1 MNSTQDNFSNYLYNQ
16 RWCNFKSEIS
26 NNQVENI
33 SFDYVSFDNDQKLLA
48 IGKAELKDYPPRY
61 FMMPLVKTDNSKLET
76 TININSETYTDAV
89 QQEDFWRSFM
99 LHLEE
104 NNNTIDI
111 PGGWKLEYVQGKKAG
126 IIKDNI
132 RKNSTPLNVEQ
143 SNSTIIVGDNQLAF
157 KLERILSF
165 TKEINPELEMNEKL
179 MAEESSVMPKT
190 YGYLTITN
198 KDGLKSSSGIIQEF
212 VINQGDMWNFSLS
225 YLNEKLRFGYLRQ
238 TELTPQNCPIFMQLA
253 TTLGTKTEEMS
264 TCLSKSDG
272 NPAFEP
278 IPVDEKFI
286 HNYQKQLT
294 VLLHQSH
301 RNIVEN
307 IDNLPTESKLKA
319 QKLLYNWDEL
329 TQNFINKQI
338 NKINSSDDKG
348 HICRVHGDF
357 HLGQVMVT
365 PDNDL
370 KFIDFAGEPGLPI
383 DQRREKHIYLR
394 DYAGMYR
401 SINGYLGA
409 VAAENF
415 AAQAQTFEEA
425 KSRKQYAQK
434 ALKPLINEAAQQ
446 FLGKYSLDNPWLS
459 LEILRKNLYEVN
471 YEVCNRPQMAYVPIN
486 GLSSLLS
493 KAEPQNQNTKSYGR

>member
-1 MNSTQDNFSNYLYNQ
+1 MNNTQDNFINYLYNQ

-26 NNQVENI
+26 SNQVENI
-33 SFDYVSFDNDQKLLA
+33 SFDYISFDNGQKLLA
-48 IGKAELKDYPPRY
+48 IGKAELKDQKPRY
-61 FMMPLVKTDNSKLET
+61 FMMPLAKTNKSEQGS
-76 TININSETYTDAV
+76 TIKINSETYTDAV
-89 QQEDFWRSFM
+89 QQKDFWRTFM
-99 LHLEE
+99 HHLQTNDNHLE
-104 NNNTIDI
+104 I
-111 PGGWKLEYVQGKKAG
+111 PGGWMLDYVPGKESEF
-126 IIKDNI
+126 INNNI
-132 RKNSTPLNVEQ
+132 QEESRPLNVEQ

-165 TKEINPELEMNEKL
+165 TKETNPELEMNEKL
-179 MAEESSVMPKT
+179 MAEDCSVMPKT
-190 YGYLTITN
+190 YGHLTITD
-198 KDGLKSSSGIIQEF
+198 KDGNKSSSGIIQEF
-212 VINQGDMWNFSLS
+212 VVNQGDMWNYSLA

-238 TELTPQNCPIFMQLA
+238 TDITPKDSPLFMEIVA
-253 TTLGTKTEEMS
+253 TLGSKTAEMS
-264 TCLSKSDG
+264 ACLSAPDG

-278 IPVDEKFI
+278 VPVDDKFI
-286 HNYQKQLT
+286 RNYQKQLT
-294 VLLHQSH
+294 VLLYQSH

-329 TQNFINKQI
+329 TKNFINNQI

-348 HICRVHGDF
+348 YICRVHGDF

-383 DQRREKHIYLR
+383 EQRREKHIYLR

-415 AAQAQTFEEA
+415 ASQAQTFEEA

-434 ALKPLINEAAQQ
+434 ALKPLIHEASQQ
-446 FLGKYSLDNPWLS
+446 FLGKHSLDNPWLS
-459 LEILRKNLYEVN
+459 LEVLRKNLYEVN

-486 GLSSLLS
+486 GLSSLLA
-493 KAEPQNQNTKSYGR
+493 KTTKQNQSTKSYGR